1 MKRILNHTVPTL
13 IIFLLFVSCN
23 RDVAKKGK
31 KAREH
36 FKNAEYNKVIEI
48 LETIKPSR
56 RTASLDLLLGKSYSV
71 LFEFEK
77 TDHIFR
83 NTYRKYPSFK
93 DSLLVTYMEIADRF
107 ERRKRVDLAVKVYS
121 SLQEIESEYNIDK
134 GFYALGHFYYT
145 RNDLIQAKEFF
156 ERGIN
161 NISDSRVL
169 TKTKI
174 ELMDIYESLGMLKAA
189 IEISDNE
196 SSTEIIY
203 RKGKI
208 SYELAKEFFSASE
221 FDSALVYCEF
231 VLEINTPKTLI
242 DDTYYLQGEIYSARG
257 SYNDAL
263 KCYKEVVKIDR
274 FGKSEIASMARRKIE
289 VLTQLKEE
297 DL

>member
-1 MKRILNHTVPTL
+1 MKRILNHTVPVL
-13 IIFLLFVSCN
+13 VIFLLFAGCN
-23 RDVAKKGK
+23 RDVKKKGK
-31 KAREH
+31 EAREH
-36 FKNAEYNKVIEI
+36 FKNAEYSKVIEV

-83 NTYRKYPSFK
+83 NTYRKHPSFK
-93 DSLLVTYMEIADRF
+93 DSILVTYMEIADRF

-121 SLQEIESEYNIDK
+121 SLHEIESEYNIDK
-134 GFYALGHFYYT
+134 GFYTLGHFYYA
-145 RNDLIQAKEFF
+145 RNDLIQAKGFF

-174 ELMDIYESLGMLKAA
+174 ELMDIYENLGMLKAA

-203 RKGKI
+203 RRGKM
-208 SYELAKEFFSASE
+208 SYELAKEFFSERE

-263 KCYKEVVKIDR
+263 KCYREVVKMDR
-274 FGKSEIASMARRKIE
+274 FGNNEIASMARRKIE
-289 VLTQLKEE
+289 VLTQLNEG